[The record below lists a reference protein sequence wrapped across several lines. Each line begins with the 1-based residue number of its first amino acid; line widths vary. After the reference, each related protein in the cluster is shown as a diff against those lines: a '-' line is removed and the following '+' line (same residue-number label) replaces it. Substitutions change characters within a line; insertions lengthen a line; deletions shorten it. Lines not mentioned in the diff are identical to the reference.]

1 MWLFSRPG
9 KHRHS
14 GPEAPPGARARRRG
28 GWLAGL
34 ACTLIATAGH
44 GQNLTTTAAFD
55 AQGSLWRLRVE
66 GGRLQLDRS
75 TDLGRTF
82 ATPVTLGGPEQ
93 SLAIS
98 VEERPAIAF
107 SDDRAHVAWPVAAGQ
122 GTARLLMAVS
132 TDGGRTFSPPRTVSE
147 RPGRL
152 HRIAID
158 SAGRLHHLWYR
169 DAGRTVADLYL
180 ASPEAPPRKLAGNFC
195 DCCRP
200 AFALTREGD
209 PVVAARYVFPGDI
222 RDHVLL
228 QPAAP
233 GTAPPRR
240 VTFDDWQVHICPT
253 QGPALAIG
261 ADGRYHLAWFTLG
274 QRRGLFYAH
283 SDDEGRSFSAALPFG
298 DPNAHAMNPRV
309 AVSGAMVTLAWQ
321 EFSDGRIRILARR
334 SADGGDTWAA
344 PHEVASTAGT
354 ADRAELITGPEG
366 TFVSWNSRA
375 EGYRLLPIT
384 GDAAAPAILDP

>member
-1 MWLFSRPG
+1 MGFFNRPG
-9 KHRHS
+9 KNRHS
-14 GPEAPPGARARRRG
+14 ELGARAPRRSV
-28 GWLAGL
+28 WLPGL
-34 ACTLIATAGH
+34 VCILIATASH

-55 AQGSLWRLRVE
+55 AQGRLWRLRVDGE
-66 GGRLQLDRS
+66 RLQLDHS

-82 ATPVTLGGPEQ
+82 TAPVTLGGPAQ

-98 VEERPAIAF
+98 IEERPAIAF
-107 SDDRAHVAWPVAAGQ
+107 SGDRTHVVWPVAAGQ

-132 TDGGRTFSPPRTVSE
+132 TDGGRTFTPPRTISE

-152 HRIAID
+152 HRIALD
-158 SAGRLHHLWYR
+158 PVGRLHHLWYR

-180 ASPEAPPRKLAGNFC
+180 ASPEAPPRKLGGNFC
-195 DCCRP
+195 NCCRP
-200 AFALTREGD
+200 ALALTQDGE

-240 VTFDDWQVHICPT
+240 VTFDDWQVPICPT

-274 QRRGLFYAH
+274 QRRGLFYAYTK
-283 SDDEGRSFSAALPFG
+283 DAGESFSTPLLFG
-298 DPNAHAMNPRV
+298 DPSTHAMNPRV

-321 EFSDGRIRILARR
+321 AFSEGRIRILARR
-334 SADGGDTWAA
+334 SADGGDTWTA
-344 PHEVASTAGT
+344 PREVASTAGA

-366 TFVSWNSRA
+366 SFVSWSTRA
-375 EGYRLLPIT
+375 EGYRLLPVP
-384 GDAAAPAILDP
+384 GDGAATAILGP